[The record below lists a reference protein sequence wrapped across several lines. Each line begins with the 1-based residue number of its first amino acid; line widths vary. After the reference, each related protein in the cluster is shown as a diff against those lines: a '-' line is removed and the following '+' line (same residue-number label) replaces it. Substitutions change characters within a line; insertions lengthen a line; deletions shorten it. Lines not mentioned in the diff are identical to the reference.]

1 MNQSEELREQQAVI
15 EWCEWM
21 SGKYPELKAVYHITN
36 EGKRSR
42 INGATLR
49 AAGLKKGVPDLC
61 LPCAKGSYH
70 SLYIE
75 MKKDAHSRPSKEQTK
90 WIKLLNDLGNFA
102 IVCNCADEAIHTLKW
117 YLLLDHSSASESQ
130 VPQ

>member
-1 MNQSEELREQQAVI
+1 MNQINETSEQQAVI

-21 SGKYPELKAVYHITN
+21 TGKHPELKAIYHITN

-42 INGATLR
+42 INGAALK

-61 LPCAKGSYH
+61 LPCAKGRYH

-75 MKKDAHSRPSKEQTK
+75 MKKDRQCKPTKEQLE
-90 WIKLLNDLGNFA
+90 WIDLLYRLGNYATVCYSADDA
-102 IVCNCADEAIHTLKW
+102 INVIKG
-117 YLLLDHSSASESQ
+117 YLSLDAVDTAGRSSD
-130 VPQ
+130 